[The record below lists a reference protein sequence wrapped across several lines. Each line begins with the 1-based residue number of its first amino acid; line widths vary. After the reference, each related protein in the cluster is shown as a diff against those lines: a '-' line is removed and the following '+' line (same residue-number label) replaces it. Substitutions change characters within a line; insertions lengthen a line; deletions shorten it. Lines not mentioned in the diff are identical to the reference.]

1 MSIRKKI
8 EADLQLALK
17 EKNRTVIS
25 TLRLIIAGIKDKDIA
40 FRSKDNKEGI
50 KEDDIKQL
58 LKKMIKQR
66 NESIE
71 IYKKSNR
78 NDLLDIEK
86 KEVQIISKFLP
97 KQFSEEET
105 NKICKETINKVG
117 ATSVKDMGKVM
128 GMLKKNYADV
138 LDFSRAG
145 LILKNMLKWYK

>member
-8 EADLQLALK
+8 EDNLQLALK
-17 EKNRTVIS
+17 EKNRTLIS
-25 TLRLIIAGIKDKDIA
+25 TLRLIMAGIKDKDIA

-105 NKICKETINKVG
+105 NKICKDTINKIG
-117 ATSVKDMGKVM
+117 ATSVRDMGKVM

-138 LDFSRAG
+138 LDFSKAG
-145 LILKNMLKWYK
+145 LILKNMLK

>member
-17 EKNRTVIS
+17 EKNKITIS

-78 NDLLDIEK
+78 NYLLDIEK

-145 LILKNMLKWYK
+145 LILKNMLK

>member
-71 IYKKSNR
+71 IYKKGNR
-78 NDLLDIEK
+78 SDLLDIEN

-97 KQFSEEET
+97 TQLNEEET
-105 NKICKETINKVG
+105 NKICKEAINKVG

-138 LDFSRAG
+138 LDFSKAG
-145 LILKNMLKWYK
+145 LILKNILK

>member
-105 NKICKETINKVG
+105 NKICKDTINKIG
-117 ATSVKDMGKVM
+117 ATSVRDMGKVM

-138 LDFSRAG
+138 LDFSKAG
-145 LILKNMLKWYK
+145 LILKNILK

>member
-8 EADLQLALK
+8 EDNLQLALK
-17 EKNRTVIS
+17 EKNRTLIS
-25 TLRLIIAGIKDKDIA
+25 TLRLIMAGIKDKYIA

-71 IYKKSNR
+71 IYKKVNR
-78 NDLLDIEK
+78 NDLLDIEN

-97 KQFSEEET
+97 TQLNEEET
-105 NKICKETINKVG
+105 SKICQETINKVG

-138 LDFSRAG
+138 LDFSKAG
-145 LILKNMLKWYK
+145 LILKNILK

>member
-17 EKNRTVIS
+17 EKNKITIS
-25 TLRLIIAGIKDKDIA
+25 TLRLMIAGIKDKDIA

-105 NKICKETINKVG
+105 NKICKDTINKIG
-117 ATSVKDMGKVM
+117 ATSVRDMGKVM

-138 LDFSRAG
+138 LDFSKAG
-145 LILKNMLKWYK
+145 LILKNMLK

>member
-17 EKNRTVIS
+17 EKNKITIS

-58 LKKMIKQR
+58 LKKMIKQG

-145 LILKNMLKWYK
+145 LILKNMLK

>member
-17 EKNRTVIS
+17 EKNKITIS
-25 TLRLIIAGIKDKDIA
+25 TLRLMIAGIKDKDIA

-50 KEDDIKQL
+50 KEYDIKQL

-66 NESIE
+66 NESIA

-86 KEVQIISKFLP
+86 EEVQIISKFLP

-105 NKICKETINKVG
+105 NKICKDTINKIG
-117 ATSVKDMGKVM
+117 ATSVRDMGKVM
-128 GMLKKNYADV
+128 EILKMNYADV
-138 LDFSRAG
+138 LDFSKAG
-145 LILKNMLKWYK
+145 LILKNMLK

>member
-8 EADLQLALK
+8 EDNLQLALK
-17 EKNRTVIS
+17 EKNRTLIS
-25 TLRLIIAGIKDKDIA
+25 TLRLIMAGIKDKDIA

-50 KEDDIKQL
+50 KDEDIKQL

-71 IYKKSNR
+71 IYKKVNR
-78 NDLLDIEK
+78 NDLLDIEN
-86 KEVQIISKFLP
+86 KEVQIISEFLP

-145 LILKNMLKWYK
+145 LILKNMLK

>member
-8 EADLQLALK
+8 EDNLQLALK
-17 EKNRTVIS
+17 EKNRILIS
-25 TLRLIIAGIKDKDIA
+25 TLRLIMAGIKDKDIA

-50 KEDDIKQL
+50 KDEDIKHL

-71 IYKKSNR
+71 IYKKGNR

-86 KEVQIISKFLP
+86 KEVQIISEFLP
-97 KQFSEEET
+97 KQLNEKET
-105 NKICKETINKVG
+105 NKICKDTINKIG
-117 ATSVKDMGKVM
+117 ATSVRDMGKVM

-138 LDFSRAG
+138 LDFSKAG
-145 LILKNMLKWYK
+145 LILKNMLK

>member
-17 EKNRTVIS
+17 EKNRIAIS

-71 IYKKSNR
+71 IYKKGSR

-105 NKICKETINKVG
+105 NKICKDTINKIG
-117 ATSVKDMGKVM
+117 ATSVRDMGKVM

-138 LDFSRAG
+138 LDFSKAG
-145 LILKNMLKWYK
+145 LILKNMLK

>member
-17 EKNRTVIS
+17 EKNKITIS
-25 TLRLIIAGIKDKDIA
+25 TLRLMIAGIKDKDIA

-71 IYKKSNR
+71 IYKKGNR

-145 LILKNMLKWYK
+145 LILKNMLK

>member
-145 LILKNMLKWYK
+145 LILKNMLK

>member
-17 EKNRTVIS
+17 EKNKITIS
-25 TLRLIIAGIKDKDIA
+25 TIRLIIAGIKDKDIA

-71 IYKKSNR
+71 IYKKGNR

-105 NKICKETINKVG
+105 NKICKDTINKIG
-117 ATSVKDMGKVM
+117 ATSVRDMGKVM
-128 GMLKKNYADV
+128 GILKKNYADV
-138 LDFSRAG
+138 LDFSKAG
-145 LILKNMLKWYK
+145 LILKNILK

>member
-8 EADLQLALK
+8 EDNLQLALK
-17 EKNRTVIS
+17 EKNRTLIS
-25 TLRLIIAGIKDKDIA
+25 TLRLIVAGVKDKDIA

-71 IYKKSNR
+71 IYKKGNR
-78 NDLLDIEK
+78 SDLLDIEN

-97 KQFSEEET
+97 TQLNEEET
-105 NKICKETINKVG
+105 SKICQETINKVG

-138 LDFSRAG
+138 LDFSKAG
-145 LILKNMLKWYK
+145 LILKNILK

>member
-8 EADLQLALK
+8 EDNLQLALK
-17 EKNRTVIS
+17 EKNRSNIS
-25 TLRLIIAGIKDKDIA
+25 TLRLIMAGIKDKDIA
-40 FRSKDNKEGI
+40 VRSKDNKEGI
-50 KEDDIKQL
+50 KDEDIKQL

-71 IYKKSNR
+71 IYKKGNR
-78 NDLLDIEK
+78 SDLLDIEN

-97 KQFSEEET
+97 TQLNEEET
-105 NKICKETINKVG
+105 NKICKEAINKVG

-138 LDFSRAG
+138 LDFSKAG
-145 LILKNMLKWYK
+145 LILKNILK

>member
-17 EKNRTVIS
+17 EKNKITIS
-25 TLRLIIAGIKDKDIA
+25 TLRLMIAGIKDKDIA

-66 NESIE
+66 NESIA

-86 KEVQIISKFLP
+86 EEVQIISKFLP

-105 NKICKETINKVG
+105 NKICKDTINKIG
-117 ATSVKDMGKVM
+117 ATSVRDMGKVM

-138 LDFSRAG
+138 LDFSKAG
-145 LILKNMLKWYK
+145 LILKNILK

>member
-8 EADLQLALK
+8 EDNLQLALK
-17 EKNRTVIS
+17 EKNRTLIS
-25 TLRLIIAGIKDKDIA
+25 TLRLIMAGIKDKDIA

-50 KEDDIKQL
+50 KDEDIKQL

-71 IYKKSNR
+71 IYKKVNR
-78 NDLLDIEK
+78 NDLLDIEN

-97 KQFSEEET
+97 TQLNEEET
-105 NKICKETINKVG
+105 SKICQETINKVG

-138 LDFSRAG
+138 LDFSKAG
-145 LILKNMLKWYK
+145 LILKNILK

>member
-17 EKNRTVIS
+17 EKNKITIS

-71 IYKKSNR
+71 IYKKGNR

-86 KEVQIISKFLP
+86 KEVEIISKFLP

-145 LILKNMLKWYK
+145 LILKNMLK

>member
-8 EADLQLALK
+8 EDNLQLALK
-17 EKNRTVIS
+17 EKNRTLIS
-25 TLRLIIAGIKDKDIA
+25 TLRLIMAGIKDKDIA

-50 KEDDIKQL
+50 KDEDIKQL

-71 IYKKSNR
+71 IYKKGNR
-78 NDLLDIEK
+78 NDLLDIEN

-97 KQFSEEET
+97 TQLNEEET
-105 NKICKETINKVG
+105 SKICQETINKVG

-138 LDFSRAG
+138 LDFSKAG
-145 LILKNMLKWYK
+145 LILKNILK

>member
-8 EADLQLALK
+8 EDNLQLALK

-105 NKICKETINKVG
+105 NKICKDTINKIG
-117 ATSVKDMGKVM
+117 ATSVRDMGKVM
-128 GMLKKNYADV
+128 EMLKKNYADV
-138 LDFSRAG
+138 LDFSKAG
-145 LILKNMLKWYK
+145 LILKNMLN

>member
-8 EADLQLALK
+8 EDNLQLALK
-17 EKNRTVIS
+17 EKNRTLIS
-25 TLRLIIAGIKDKDIA
+25 TLRLIVAGVKDKDIA

-71 IYKKSNR
+71 IYKKGNR
-78 NDLLDIEK
+78 NDLLDIEN

-97 KQFSEEET
+97 TQLNEEET
-105 NKICKETINKVG
+105 NKICKEAINKVG

-138 LDFSRAG
+138 LDFSKAG
-145 LILKNMLKWYK
+145 LILKNILK

>member
-8 EADLQLALK
+8 ETDLQLALK
-17 EKNRTVIS
+17 EKNRITIS

-105 NKICKETINKVG
+105 NKICKDTINKIG
-117 ATSVKDMGKVM
+117 ATSVRDMGKVM
-128 GMLKKNYADV
+128 GILKKNYADV
-138 LDFSRAG
+138 LDFSKTG
-145 LILKNMLKWYK
+145 LILKNMLK

>member
-17 EKNRTVIS
+17 EKNKITIS
-25 TLRLIIAGIKDKDIA
+25 TLRLMIAGIKDKDIA

-117 ATSVKDMGKVM
+117 ATSVRDMGKVM

-145 LILKNMLKWYK
+145 LILKNMLK

>member
-17 EKNRTVIS
+17 EKNRIVIS

-71 IYKKSNR
+71 IYKKVNR
-78 NDLLDIEK
+78 NDLLDIEN

-97 KQFSEEET
+97 TQLNEEET
-105 NKICKETINKVG
+105 NKICQEAINKVG

-128 GMLKKNYADV
+128 GILKKNYADV
-138 LDFSRAG
+138 LDFSKAG
-145 LILKNMLKWYK
+145 LILKNILK

>member
-17 EKNRTVIS
+17 EKNKITIS

-71 IYKKSNR
+71 IYKKGNR

-105 NKICKETINKVG
+105 NKICKDTINKIG

-138 LDFSRAG
+138 LDFSKAG
-145 LILKNMLKWYK
+145 LILKNMLK

>member
-8 EADLQLALK
+8 EDNLQLALK
-17 EKNRTVIS
+17 EKNRTLIS
-25 TLRLIIAGIKDKDIA
+25 TLRLIMAGIKDKDIA

-50 KEDDIKQL
+50 KDEDIKQL

-71 IYKKSNR
+71 IYKKGNR

-86 KEVQIISKFLP
+86 KEVQIISEFLP
-97 KQFSEEET
+97 KQLNEKET
-105 NKICKETINKVG
+105 NKICKDTINKIG
-117 ATSVKDMGKVM
+117 ATSVRDMGKVM

-138 LDFSRAG
+138 LDFSKAG
-145 LILKNMLKWYK
+145 LILKNMLK

>member
-17 EKNRTVIS
+17 EKNKITIS

-71 IYKKSNR
+71 IYKKGNR

-105 NKICKETINKVG
+105 NKICKDTINKIG
-117 ATSVKDMGKVM
+117 ATSVRDMGKVM
-128 GMLKKNYADV
+128 EMLKKNYADV
-138 LDFSRAG
+138 LDFSKAG
-145 LILKNMLKWYK
+145 LILKNMLK

>member
-8 EADLQLALK
+8 EDNLQLALK

-25 TLRLIIAGIKDKDIA
+25 ALRLIIAGIKDKDIA

-50 KEDDIKQL
+50 KDDDIKQL

-71 IYKKSNR
+71 IYKKGNR
-78 NDLLDIEK
+78 NDLLDIEN

-97 KQFSEEET
+97 TQLNEEET
-105 NKICKETINKVG
+105 NKICQEAINKVG

-138 LDFSRAG
+138 LDFSKAG
-145 LILKNMLKWYK
+145 LILKNMLK

>member
-17 EKNRTVIS
+17 EKNKITIS
-25 TLRLIIAGIKDKDIA
+25 TLRLMIAGIKDKDIA

-71 IYKKSNR
+71 IYKKGNR
-78 NDLLDIEK
+78 NDLLDIEN

-97 KQFSEEET
+97 TQLNEEET
-105 NKICKETINKVG
+105 NKICQEAINKVR
-117 ATSVKDMGKVM
+117 ATSVKDIGKVM
-128 GMLKKNYADV
+128 GMLKKSYADV
-138 LDFSRAG
+138 LDFSKAG
-145 LILKNMLKWYK
+145 LILKNILK

>member
-8 EADLQLALK
+8 EDNLQLALK
-17 EKNRTVIS
+17 EKNRTLIS
-25 TLRLIIAGIKDKDIA
+25 TLRLIMAGIKDKDIA

-50 KEDDIKQL
+50 KDEDIKQL

-71 IYKKSNR
+71 IYKKVNR
-78 NDLLDIEK
+78 NDLLDIEN

-97 KQFSEEET
+97 TQLNEEET
-105 NKICKETINKVG
+105 NKICQEAINKVG

-138 LDFSRAG
+138 LDFSKAG
-145 LILKNMLKWYK
+145 LILKNILK

>member
-17 EKNRTVIS
+17 EKNKITIS

-58 LKKMIKQR
+58 LKKMIKQG

-117 ATSVKDMGKVM
+117 ANSVKDMGKVM

-138 LDFSRAG
+138 IDFSKAG
-145 LILKNMLKWYK
+145 LILKNMLK

>member
-8 EADLQLALK
+8 EDNLQLALK
-17 EKNRTVIS
+17 EKNRTLIS
-25 TLRLIIAGIKDKDIA
+25 TLRLIVAGIKDKDIA
-40 FRSKDNKEGI
+40 CRSKDNKEGI
-50 KEDDIKQL
+50 KDEDIKQL

-71 IYKKSNR
+71 IYKKGNR
-78 NDLLDIEK
+78 NDLLDIEN

-97 KQFSEEET
+97 TQLNEEET
-105 NKICKETINKVG
+105 NKICQEAINKVG

-138 LDFSRAG
+138 LDFSKAG
-145 LILKNMLKWYK
+145 LILKNILK

>member
-17 EKNRTVIS
+17 EKNKITIS
-25 TLRLIIAGIKDKDIA
+25 TLRLIIAGIKDEDIA

-97 KQFSEEET
+97 KQFSAEET

-145 LILKNMLKWYK
+145 LILKNMLK

>member
-17 EKNRTVIS
+17 EKNKITIS

-145 LILKNMLKWYK
+145 LILKNMLK